1 VAGTEVPE
9 AQGHHATAIRLPVAL
24 TESGNV
30 VHLSY
35 LNEYTLRPEVKSII
49 SLLHLHCANIGT
61 RMDYNELCKDI
72 LGLDT
77 KIRFAGVCDDTGEIR
92 FGGPREGIKSLLTPE
107 QTKVS
112 NLQALIRW
120 ELRDSLSHKIGRE
133 NILWKSM
140 KRSNA

>member
-1 VAGTEVPE
+1 
-9 AQGHHATAIRLPVAL
+9 
-24 TESGNV
+24 
-30 VHLSY
+30 
-35 LNEYTLRPEVKSII
+35 
-49 SLLHLHCANIGT
+49 
-61 RMDYNELCKDI
+61 MDYNELCKDI

-107 QTKVS
+107 QTKIS

-133 NILWKSM
+133 KYSMEEYEKIKRIIFTLDHDHLLLVTTEVDNEHIKVIDSILKQLG
-140 KRSNA
+140 KGATLQVV

>member
-1 VAGTEVPE
+1 
-9 AQGHHATAIRLPVAL
+9 
-24 TESGNV
+24 
-30 VHLSY
+30 
-35 LNEYTLRPEVKSII
+35 
-49 SLLHLHCANIGT
+49 
-61 RMDYNELCKDI
+61 MDYNELCKDI

-133 NILWKSM
+133 KYSMEEYEKIKRIIFTLDHDHLVLVTTEVDTEHMKVIDSILKQLG
-140 KRSNA
+140 KGATLQVV

>member
-1 VAGTEVPE
+1 
-9 AQGHHATAIRLPVAL
+9 
-24 TESGNV
+24 
-30 VHLSY
+30 
-35 LNEYTLRPEVKSII
+35 
-49 SLLHLHCANIGT
+49 
-61 RMDYNELCKDI
+61 MDYNELCKDI

-107 QTKVS
+107 QTKIS

-133 NILWKSM
+133 KYSMEEYEKIKRIIFTLDHDHLLLVTTEVDTEHMKVIDSILKQFG
-140 KRSNA
+140 KGATLEVV

>member
-1 VAGTEVPE
+1 
-9 AQGHHATAIRLPVAL
+9 
-24 TESGNV
+24 
-30 VHLSY
+30 
-35 LNEYTLRPEVKSII
+35 
-49 SLLHLHCANIGT
+49 
-61 RMDYNELCKDI
+61 MDYNELCKDI

-107 QTKVS
+107 QTKIS

-133 NILWKSM
+133 KYSMEEYEKIKRIIFTLDHDHLLLVTTEVDAEHMKVIDSILKQLG
-140 KRSNA
+140 KGATLQVV

>member
-1 VAGTEVPE
+1 
-9 AQGHHATAIRLPVAL
+9 
-24 TESGNV
+24 
-30 VHLSY
+30 
-35 LNEYTLRPEVKSII
+35 
-49 SLLHLHCANIGT
+49 
-61 RMDYNELCKDI
+61 

-107 QTKVS
+107 QTKMS

-133 NILWKSM
+133 KYSM
-140 KRSNA
+140 EEYEKIIWVIIPSR